1 MSLSISYFNDDHF
14 SFDTK
19 SFISFWTEIQTL
31 LKKTYELDDNVCTM
45 CDELKI
51 FDFEFEKIKQK
62 KFYEFTNP
70 KDESIIL
77 RDIIHQILQKS
88 HMKTPIMIIKTF
100 YDTIKDHCSQI
111 SYGNNIYISRPEFNP
126 VLSIEKSN
134 YDIFFKYICG
144 FNYDH
149 WPHHYKMRP
158 EIYELTNSIP
168 IEVYFALISIGS
180 YMFISKEPT
189 VAHWGN

>member
-1 MSLSISYFNDDHF
+1 MSLPISYFNYNNF

-19 SFISFWTEIQTL
+19 TFISFWTEIQTL
-31 LKKTYELDDNVCTM
+31 LKKTYEMDDNTINVIY
-45 CDELKI
+45 DLKV

-77 RDIIHQILQKS
+77 RDIIHQILQKI
-88 HMKTPIMIIKTF
+88 HLKTPIMIIKSF
-100 YDTIKDHCSQI
+100 FDTIKDNCSQI
-111 SYGNNIYISRPEFNP
+111 SYGNNIFISRPEFEP

-134 YDIFFKYICG
+134 YDNFFKYICG

-158 EIYELTNSIP
+158 EIYELTHTVP

-180 YMFISKEPT
+180 YMFIENTPT